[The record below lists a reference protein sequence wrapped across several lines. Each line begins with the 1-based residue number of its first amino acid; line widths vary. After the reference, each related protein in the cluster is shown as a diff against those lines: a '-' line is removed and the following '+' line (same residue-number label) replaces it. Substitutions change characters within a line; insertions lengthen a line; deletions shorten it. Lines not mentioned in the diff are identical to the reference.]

1 MKGRSARAVQNAAGM
16 EEAELSHGPA
26 LPFSV
31 RSSRSHHQ
39 HVQLEGETPCGE
51 EAKQPPPADK
61 LHEKQGFV
69 RSSQAED
76 LSVPLPLYFAWP
88 SVPHDLHC
96 HEFQSVLFCSSRCL
110 HGIKFL
116 PSSVNILR
124 GVWGA
129 G

>member
-39 HVQLEGETPCGE
+39 HVQREGETPCGE

-76 LSVPLPLYFAWP
+76 LSVPLPLYFAWLLMLKADLELASSDTL
-88 SVPHDLHC
+88 SVAQISLPDL
-96 HEFQSVLFCSSRCL
+96 LAL
-110 HGIKFL
+110 
-116 PSSVNILR
+116 
-124 GVWGA
+124 
-129 G
+129 